1 MLLRIKT
8 NNKGKKYSKQRYLLP
23 ARNSCYMQ
31 QGGAA
36 AIRGSLSYIFLDPA
50 KKRKRNCLK
59 APFKSKPTI
68 LETCLATSLRLGNGC
83 SIVLL

>member
-36 AIRGSLSYIFLDPA
+36 AIRGSLSYIFLDLA
-50 KKRKRNCLK
+50 KRRKRNCFK
-59 APFKSKPTI
+59 APFKFKLII
-68 LETCLATSLRLGNGC
+68 LETCLATSLRLRNNR
-83 SIVLL
+83 SIMLL